1 MDESNK
7 INFNLS
13 EFVSIMLQY
22 FSYIDEYAKKIKE
35 EKIDNKIF
43 IKEGNDKFTEIE
55 FITEIIYKYNPKI
68 LSI

>member
-1 MDESNK
+1 MDEPNK

-22 FSYIDEYAKKIKE
+22 FSYIDEYAKKINE

-43 IKEGNDKFTEIE
+43 IKEGNDILQKL
-55 FITEIIYKYNPKI
+55 IIYQRNYLQI
-68 LSI
+68 